1 MFSKFVSL
9 DTNKQ
14 EHIINAAIKEFVR
27 KGYNSASTNE
37 IVKAA
42 GISKGLLFHYFN
54 SKKDLFLFLYD
65 YSLRIFMHEFMGRI
79 DLNQTDILLRL
90 RQMALL
96 KIEII
101 SKHPDLF
108 DFMILAYA
116 EEAGEVR
123 QGLEQRNR
131 EVMNTGYETL
141 FKDIDVSKFKAGID
155 PGRAINIIIWTL
167 EGLRNQEQ
175 AKVSRI
181 SFDQEYYQHILAEMD
196 IYLDLFRTCF
206 YK

>member
-9 DTNKQ
+9 DTDKQ
-14 EHIINAAIKEFVR
+14 EHIINVAIKEFVR
-27 KGYNSASTNE
+27 KGYKSASTNE

-65 YSLRIFMHEFMGRI
+65 YSLEIFMHEFMGRI

-90 RQMALL
+90 RQMASL

-101 SKHPDLF
+101 NKHPDLF
-108 DFMILAYA
+108 DFMLLAVA
-116 EEAGEVR
+116 EQSDVVR
-123 QGLEQRNR
+123 PALDQKNR
-131 EVMNTGYETL
+131 TVLSSGYETL
-141 FKDIDVSKFKAGID
+141 FQGLDTSRFKIGID
-155 PGRAINIIIWTL
+155 PNRAINTIFWTL

-175 AKVSRI
+175 AKVGRI
-181 SFDQEYYQHILAEMD
+181 SFDAEYYRHILSEMD
-196 IYLDLFRTCF
+196 MYLDLFRTCF